1 MSVRR
6 YLAMLVSGA
15 LLLAGCASEDEG
27 SEADDQATPPT
38 SEDTEGE
45 EAGAAPAADLCDPS
59 EPRHLEIST
68 ATIGFLYVPFY
79 VADGAGFL
87 EDRGITYDRLVSA
100 EGNTP
105 ALLSG
110 DSDIIEAAFTT
121 TFALRNEGRD
131 VVAIGSYVTD
141 FASNVVVKSA
151 ALEERGIDVESATF
165 EERAGALEGLRIG
178 VTSPGLGPDVLV
190 RGILQE
196 VGLDPDHDAQIVSL
210 GDGGSMLSAFEQNR
224 IDAFSLSSPTATTA
238 IREFDGEMLFN
249 PTLGHYPTVDDIL
262 YVALLTRESW
272 LEDDDNRELAGC
284 FLQAIDEAL
293 KLIDEDPDR
302 ALELARDAFDDID
315 EDVYRQAFDESVNGY
330 PTSVAVET
338 RNAEIAYEFDQQF
351 RSVEGELDDHIDNS
365 VYEEY
370 VARSDS

>member
-1 MSVRR
+1 VRTR
-6 YLAMLVSGA
+6 NRLVTLAVAML
-15 LLLAGCASEDEG
+15 LLTGCADDGETPATEQESTPEDTNDEG
-27 SEADDQATPPT
+27 DTSAT
-38 SEDTEGE
+38 
-45 EAGAAPAADLCDPS
+45 AAEVCDPS
-59 EPRHLEIST
+59 EPRHLNIST

-87 EDRGITYDRLVSA
+87 EERGITYDRLVSA
-100 EGNTP
+100 QGNTP

-141 FASNVVVKSA
+141 FASNVVAKSA
-151 ALEERGIDVESATF
+151 TLEERGVDVETATF
-165 EERAGALEGLRIG
+165 EERARALEGMRIG
-178 VTSPGLGPDVLV
+178 ITSPGLGPDVLV

-196 VGLDPDHDAQIVSL
+196 VGLDPDRDAEIIAL

-238 IREFDGEMLFN
+238 ILEFDGEMLFN
-249 PTLGHYPTVDDIL
+249 PTLGDYPTVDDIL

-272 LEDDDNRELAGC
+272 LEDPDNRDLAGC

-315 EDVYRQAFDESVNGY
+315 EEVYRQAFEESVNGY

-338 RNAEIAYEFDQQF
+338 HNAQIAYDFDRQF
-351 RSVEGELDDHIDNS
+351 RTVEGELEEHIDNS
-365 VYEEY
+365 LYEEY
-370 VARSDS
+370 VAGAGS